1 MTSFQPAM
9 VLKGNF
15 GLSPTGKR
23 MRNVLVGI
31 QYVASFALIIG
42 ALFMYLQN
50 HFMQSAPLGYD
61 RDELIVSNLNQ
72 KINDDREA
80 LTNELM
86 KSASVSGVTYSE
98 FLLSSGDQYMG
109 WGRNFRDES
118 INYQCLPV
126 DWNFLEVMGIQV
138 SEGRGFRQEDDLKE
152 NGCYVFNETAKAQFD
167 MKLGDKI
174 GDDEIIGFMPDV
186 KFASFR
192 QAVSPM
198 AFFLWGKYQRS
209 SSEKFYGQLYVKFK
223 AGSDLRAGMEHVR
236 QSLAKF
242 DAEYPFNVRFFDEV
256 LQQTYEQELKMGYL
270 ITLFSI
276 VAILISI
283 VGVFGLVVFESGYRR
298 KEIAIRK
305 VFGSTT
311 GEILLMFN
319 RGYLY
324 ILLICF
330 ALGAPVAWYGVSR
343 WLENFAYRTPMYG
356 WVLAVAFLVVALIT
370 VATVTFQSWRV
381 ANENPAENVKA
392 E

>member
-1 MTSFQPAM
+1 
-9 VLKGNF
+9 
-15 GLSPTGKR
+15 
-23 MRNVLVGI
+23 
-31 QYVASFALIIG
+31 
-42 ALFMYLQN
+42 
-50 HFMQSAPLGYD
+50 
-61 RDELIVSNLNQ
+61 
-72 KINDDREA
+72 
-80 LTNELM
+80 
-86 KSASVSGVTYSE
+86 
-98 FLLSSGDQYMG
+98 
-109 WGRNFRDES
+109 
-118 INYQCLPV
+118 
-126 DWNFLEVMGIQV
+126 
-138 SEGRGFRQEDDLKE
+138 
-152 NGCYVFNETAKAQFD
+152 
-167 MKLGDKI
+167 
-174 GDDEIIGFMPDV
+174 
-186 KFASFR
+186 
-192 QAVSPM
+192 
-198 AFFLWGKYQRS
+198 
-209 SSEKFYGQLYVKFK
+209 
-223 AGSDLRAGMEHVR
+223 
-236 QSLAKF
+236 
-242 DAEYPFNVRFFDEV
+242 
-256 LQQTYEQELKMGYL
+256 MGYL